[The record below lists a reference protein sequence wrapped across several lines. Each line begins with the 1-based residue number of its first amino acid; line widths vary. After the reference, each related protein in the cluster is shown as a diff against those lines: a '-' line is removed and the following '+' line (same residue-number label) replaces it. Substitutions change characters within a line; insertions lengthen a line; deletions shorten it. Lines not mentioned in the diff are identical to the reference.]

1 MKSIKVFIYS
11 YKNKDLSNQLQEII
25 DNESKSNSIRYHVY
39 DQNNVNR
46 DFLFNKFGD
55 NVKYNFIRWDDLKSI
70 THYRNLTILNQNN
83 TDYYFEINPNISV
96 FKNWDEYLIS
106 NIHEKNIIS
115 GFGKSKLNIDR
126 FYIINKSDYTNNI
139 YESNYMDIDF
149 IFCKLS
155 DAMHLMRLRQ
165 LKDLG
170 QNLFATLIFM
180 GNGYKIMSL
189 PSNLYNKKIQDNSDT
204 YKAFSANHGYND
216 MLNEVKSYNNDNFE
230 SFHDIKIAD
239 IKNIPYQVNDV
250 PYDNYQ
256 ISIENLDN
264 PRFLSGYSKV
274 QIM

>member
-25 DNESKSNSIRYHVY
+25 DNESKSNSIRYYVY

-70 THYRNLTILNQNN
+70 THHRNLTILNQNN

-126 FYIINKSDYTNNI
+126 FYIIDKSDYTNNI
-139 YESNYMDIDF
+139 CESNYMDIDF